1 MWICGQRGRDQNL
14 YSYYLGYIWH
24 FLLQKLFTGIISF
37 DHGHK
42 HMKPTEWI
50 FGSLAFFFPSEL
62 GESWTNTKWNS
73 QVPPSSS
80 LFVVP
85 FTDARTEFLRAARL
99 GKVSTWVSVQPSS
112 SDSGVFVLC
121 MMLSPSVD
129 SSYMHD
135 ETKHSFLA
143 SSAAFFALR
152 LTCCALEDSALATPM
167 RTCHQYPLS

>member
-1 MWICGQRGRDQNL
+1 MDLWPEGKRSELILLLPWVHMTLSFTKAIYRHYFFWSRTQAHEADWMD
-14 YSYYLGYIWH
+14 IW
-24 FLLQKLFTGIISF
+24 
-37 DHGHK
+37 
-42 HMKPTEWI
+42 KPC
-50 FGSLAFFFPSEL
+50 FFFPSEL

-143 SSAAFFALR
+143 SSTAFFALR